1 MVMVGIKAGAARGTD
16 CRVYITRKDSCILG
30 TVMVN
35 VLSTLHKL
43 ELSGKMEPQ
52 LRDCFNEIGQEASQ
66 WGHFL
71 MFMVV
76 SLAFNG

>member
-1 MVMVGIKAGAARGTD
+1 MV
-16 CRVYITRKDSCILG
+16 S
-30 TVMVN
+30 

-43 ELSGKMEPQ
+43 ELSGKMESQ
-52 LRDCFNEIGQEASQ
+52 LNDCFNEIGQEASL

-76 SLAFNG
+76 SLAFNGYSIFPA